1 MNATPSRGSL
11 SSETWPPNL
20 RRSDASRYLRELYG
34 LNLAPATLAKM
45 FSQRADGPPAY
56 VAGRIPLY
64 PRDALDSWAAERLGA
79 LRTSSK

>member
-1 MNATPSRGSL
+1 MNATSSRDPL
-11 SSETWPPNL
+11 SRETWPPNL

-45 FSQRADGPPAY
+45 FSQRSDGPPAY

-64 PRDALDSWAAERLGA
+64 PRQALDAWAAQRLGR